1 MRKTGE
7 DPGFVEAGAEAGI
20 EANCRGVPA
29 EDDPLHLPTPL
40 SDGDTSESG
49 HHRLAGA
56 GSALFEQDEKILDEE
71 HRFARESGIREVVDG
86 NANRTARARAEQ
98 RLEVA
103 VAAEAVAAKTFGVDA
118 AVGREA
124 LVFCEAADQGEH
136 RGDVAGRA
144 GVNVEWR
151 RRFRARHQGSIAAN
165 SGESR

>member
-20 EANCRGVPA
+20 EANCGVPA

-71 HRFARESGIREVVDG
+71 HRVARESGIREVVDG
-86 NANRTARARAEQ
+86 ERQSDGPRACRAASRSSGGGRSRRGAN
-98 RLEVA
+98 V
-103 VAAEAVAAKTFGVDA
+103 
-118 AVGREA
+118 
-124 LVFCEAADQGEH
+124 
-136 RGDVAGRA
+136 
-144 GVNVEWR
+144 WR
-151 RRFRARHQGSIAAN
+151 
-165 SGESR
+165 